1 MAIISSKQTLFLLFS
16 LLHLVAITISQLK
29 LLYSDCINDYGNY
42 TSNSTYKQNL
52 DQALSIFTA
61 SNSSGNGYGFFNV
74 SVGENT
80 EKVNAIAL
88 CRGDVELA
96 SCRSCLND
104 SNYKLLQVCP
114 NQKEAIGGYDNCMLR
129 YSNRSILSKEEKAPW
144 FYVWNLNNIS
154 NVDEFNQQLDSL
166 LNNLKNQ
173 AASGNS
179 LRKYATGNASFD
191 SQTIYGL
198 VQCTPDLTETECNDC
213 VGNATNHLPK
223 CCDGRQGGRVIFPS
237 CNIRYE
243 INQFY
248 NSDPYS
254 SPASPPSPSPPS
266 TNTTGTEASPP
277 SPSPPSTNTTGTE
290 ASPPSPSRTEGNK
303 SSKSS
308 TVIIIVVVAV
318 AISAIL
324 LIIMITFNI
333 RKTKQKKEIEDDNV
347 DTSMTVE
354 SLQYD
359 FETVKQATENFS
371 DANKLGQGGFGAVY
385 KGRIPNGP
393 EIAVKRLS
401 QKSGLGE
408 IEFKNEVMLVAKLQH
423 RNLVR
428 LLGFSLKGQE
438 RLLIYEYVPNTS
450 LDNFIFDPMKQ
461 EYLNWETRYKIIV
474 GIARGLLYLHEDS
487 RFRIIHRDL
496 KASNVLL
503 DNELNPKISDFGMA
517 RLVGI
522 DQTQANTSRI
532 VGTYGYMAPEYAMHG
547 LVSVKSDVYS
557 FGVLILEIISGQRI
571 SSFCITDSVE
581 DLISYAWKS
590 WREGTAFNVVDPT
603 LRGASRNEIMRC
615 IHLGLLCVQASVAD
629 RPNMAN
635 VVLMLSCSSYTLP
648 VPSQPGY
655 FARSSSGSSSS
666 SNVVH
671 SQVRGSNISREKPG
685 EASVNEVSIS
695 EPYPR

>member
-1 MAIISSKQTLFLLFS
+1 MAINSKKQTLFLLFS
-16 LLHLVAITISQLK
+16 LLHWVAITISQPND
-29 LLYSDCINDYGNY
+29 LLYSDCIGQYGNY
-42 TSNSTYKQNL
+42 TSNSIYKQNL
-52 DQALSIFTA
+52 DQALSTFTA
-61 SNSSGNGYGFFNV
+61 SDSSGNGYGFFNV

-80 EKVNAIAL
+80 EQVNAIAL
-88 CRGDVELA
+88 CRGDVQLA

-129 YSNRSILSKEEKAPW
+129 YSNRSILSKEETGPW
-144 FYVWNLNNIS
+144 FYVWSLHNIS
-154 NVDEFNQQLDSL
+154 NVDEFNQQRDSL
-166 LNNLKNQ
+166 INNLKNQ
-173 AASGNS
+173 AASGDS

-198 VQCTPDLTETECNDC
+198 VQCTPDLTERACNDC
-213 VGNATNHLPK
+213 VETARNHFHN
-223 CCDGRQGGRVIFPS
+223 CCEGRQGGRVIFPS

-243 INQFY
+243 FGIDPFY
-248 NSDPYS
+248 SPDPYS
-254 SPASPPSPSPPS
+254 SP
-266 TNTTGTEASPP
+266 
-277 SPSPPSTNTTGTE
+277 

-401 QKSGLGE
+401 QNSGQGE

-655 FARSSSGSSSS
+655 FARSSSSSSSS

-671 SQVRGSNISREKPG
+671 SQVRGSNISSEKPG

>member
-1 MAIISSKQTLFLLFS
+1 MAINYSKQALYLLFS
-16 LLHLVAITISQLK
+16 LLHLVAVTVSQQN
-29 LLYSDCINDYGNY
+29 LLYSYCTDNYGNY

-52 DQALSIFTA
+52 DQALSTFTA

-129 YSNRSILSKEEKAPW
+129 YSNRSILYKEETSPW
-144 FYVWNLNNIS
+144 FYKWNRNNVS
-154 NVDEFNQQLDSL
+154 NVDEFNQDLGSL
-166 LNNLKNQ
+166 LNNLKNR
-173 AASGNS
+173 AASGDS
-179 LRKYATGNASFD
+179 LRKYATGNVSLDF
-191 SQTIYGL
+191 QTIYGL
-198 VQCTPDLTETECNDC
+198 VQCTPDLTETECNNC
-213 VGNATNHLPK
+213 VESARNSIPT
-223 CCDGRQGGRVIFPS
+223 CCDGKKGGRVIYPS

-243 INQFY
+243 TYQFY

-266 TNTTGTEASPP
+266 TNTTGI
-277 SPSPPSTNTTGTE
+277 
-290 ASPPSPSRTEGNK
+290 EGNK

-318 AISAIL
+318 VISAIL
-324 LIIMITFNI
+324 LIIMITFYI
-333 RKTKQKKEIEDDNV
+333 RKTKQNVEIENDNADNV
-347 DTSMTVE
+347 DTSMRVE

-385 KGRIPNGP
+385 KGRIPHGP
-393 EIAVKRLS
+393 GIAVKRLS
-401 QKSGLGE
+401 QNSGQGE
-408 IEFKNEVMLVAKLQH
+408 LEFKNEVMLLAKLQH

-428 LLGFSLKGQE
+428 LLGFCLKGQE

-450 LDNFIFDPMKQ
+450 LDNFIFDPMKR
-461 EYLNWETRYKIIV
+461 EYLNWEMRYKIIG

-487 RFRIIHRDL
+487 RLRIIHRDL

-517 RLVGI
+517 RLVVI

-532 VGTYGYMAPEYAMHG
+532 VGT
-547 LVSVKSDVYS
+547 L
-557 FGVLILEIISGQRI
+557 Q
-571 SSFCITDSVE
+571 
-581 DLISYAWKS
+581 
-590 WREGTAFNVVDPT
+590 GTAFNLVDPT

-615 IHLGLLCVQASVAD
+615 IHIGLLCVQDNAAD

-635 VVLMLSCSSYTLP
+635 VVLMLSSSSYTLP
-648 VPSQPGY
+648 VPSQPAY
-655 FARSSSGSSSS
+655 FARGSWNSSST
-666 SNVVH
+666 SNVFH
-671 SQVRGSNISREKPG
+671 SQVRGSDISREIPG
-685 EASVNEVSIS
+685 DASVNEVSIS

>member
-1 MAIISSKQTLFLLFS
+1 MAINSSKQTLFLLLS
-16 LLHLVAITISQLK
+16 LLHLVAISISQPDF
-29 LLYSDCINDYGNY
+29 LYHFCIDDHGNY

-52 DQALSIFTA
+52 DQALSTFTA

-80 EKVNAIAL
+80 AKVNAIAL
-88 CRGDVELA
+88 CRGDVGLD

-114 NQKEAIGGYDNCMLR
+114 NQKEAIGWYDNCMLR
-129 YSNRSILSKEEKAPW
+129 YSNRSILSKEETSPG
-144 FYVWNLNNIS
+144 FYLANGNNIS
-154 NVDEFNQQLDSL
+154 NVDEFNQELGSL

-173 AASGNS
+173 AASGGA
-179 LRKYATGNASFD
+179 LRKYATGNVSFGNF
-191 SQTIYGL
+191 QTIYGL
-198 VQCTPDLTETECNDC
+198 VQCTPDLMETECINC
-213 VGNATNHLPK
+213 VDNARENIPT
-223 CCDGRQGGRVIFPS
+223 CCDGKEGGRVVYPS

-243 INQFY
+243 IYQFY

-254 SPASPPSPSPPS
+254 SPAAPPSPSPPP
-266 TNTTGTEASPP
+266 TNTTG
-277 SPSPPSTNTTGTE
+277 
-290 ASPPSPSRTEGNK
+290 TEGNK

-318 AISAIL
+318 VISAVL
-324 LIIMITFNI
+324 LIIMITFYI
-333 RKTKQKKEIEDDNV
+333 RKTKQKMEIEDNNVDNV
-347 DTSMTVE
+347 DTSMRVE

-359 FETVKQATENFS
+359 FETVKQATKNFC

-385 KGRIPNGP
+385 RGRIPNGP

-401 QKSGLGE
+401 QNSGQGE
-408 IEFKNEVMLVAKLQH
+408 LEFKNEVMLVAKLQH

-428 LLGFSLKGQE
+428 LLGFCLKGQE

-450 LDNFIFDPMKQ
+450 LDNFIFDPMKR
-461 EYLNWETRYKIIV
+461 EYLNWEMRYKIIG

-487 RFRIIHRDL
+487 RLRIIHRDL

-517 RLVGI
+517 RLVVI

-532 VGTYGYMAPEYAMHG
+532 VGTFGYMAPEYAMHG
-547 LVSVKSDVYS
+547 LFSVKSDVYS
-557 FGVLILEIISGQRI
+557 FGVLILEIIS
-571 SSFCITDSVE
+571 
-581 DLISYAWKS
+581 
-590 WREGTAFNVVDPT
+590 DPT

-615 IHLGLLCVQASVAD
+615 IHIGLLCVQDNAAD

-635 VVLMLSCSSYTLP
+635 VVLMLSSSSYTLP
-648 VPSQPGY
+648 VPSQPAY
-655 FARSSSGSSSS
+655 FARGSWSSSS
-666 SNVVH
+666 TSNVFH
-671 SQVRGSNISREKPG
+671 SQVRGSDISREIPG
-685 EASVNEVSIS
+685 DASVNEVSIS